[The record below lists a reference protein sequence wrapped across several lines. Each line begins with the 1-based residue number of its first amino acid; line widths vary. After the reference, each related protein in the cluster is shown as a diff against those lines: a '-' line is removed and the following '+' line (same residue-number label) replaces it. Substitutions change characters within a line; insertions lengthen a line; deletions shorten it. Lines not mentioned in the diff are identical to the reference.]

1 LHIIICIEKIS
12 IDTESSVEGKVVA
25 ILKIVINEI
34 FVVINEIFAV
44 RIDHSVD
51 KVVIESELGVILK
64 KTLYLYVRLAGCIWK
79 KNIISTLTDFYLCK
93 FENV

>member
-34 FVVINEIFAV
+34 FVV

>member
-34 FVVINEIFAV
+34 FVV

-79 KNIISTLTDFYLCK
+79 KNIISTLTDCYLCK